1 VAAGAEVEAAEAVG
15 DDAGEQYVDRG
26 DAMKLK
32 IPKVLTC
39 ALLTFSLFYLGAAPL
54 RGEQQEQ
61 GTATIQQKSFA
72 TPQSAVD
79 ALISAA
85 GSYDVPTLLAI
96 LGPDGEDLV
105 SSADPVRDK
114 NAASTFAAKAKEK
127 NAVTVNKKDR
137 NRAIV
142 SVGKDDWPLPIPLVK
157 KEGKWYFDSK
167 AGHDEVLRRRI
178 GANELDAIQVCR
190 GYVEAQH
197 AYAAQAHD
205 DINQYAQKIISS
217 PGKQDGL
224 YWKNDD
230 GSSGGPI
237 GEAVARAIQEGYT
250 SKGPYHGYYF
260 KILKGQGPEAP
271 LGQLDYVIQGVMIG
285 GFALVATPAEYRVTG
300 VQTFIVN
307 QNGTVYQKDL
317 GPNSLQIAKQM
328 ELYNPDKSWRPT
340 NDHWPDSSAAG
351 TQVAETTR

>member
-1 VAAGAEVEAAEAVG
+1 MT
-15 DDAGEQYVDRG
+15 RG
-26 DAMKLK
+26 RSTVFIY
-32 IPKVLTC
+32 IPVLI
-39 ALLTFSLFYLGAAPL
+39 SLFCVAAPL
-54 RGEQQEQ
+54 SAGQQEQ
-61 GTATIQQKSFA
+61 SAAATQQESFA
-72 TPQSAVD
+72 TPQAAVD
-79 ALISAA
+79 ALIQAA
-85 GSYDVPTLLAI
+85 EAYDVPTLLTI
-96 LGPDGEDLV
+96 LGPDGKDLV
-105 SSADPVRDK
+105 TSADPVRDK
-114 NAASTFAAKAKEK
+114 TAAAAFAAKAKEK
-127 NAVTVNKKDR
+127 SVVTVDKKSH
-137 NRAIV
+137 AKATLA
-142 SVGKDDWPLPIPLVK
+142 VGSDNWPLPIPLVK
-157 KEGKWYFDSK
+157 KNGVWYFDSK

-205 DINQYAQKIISS
+205 GINQYAQKIIST

-224 YWKNDD
+224 YWRNEDN
-230 GSSGGPI
+230 SSGGPI

-260 KILKGQGPEAP
+260 KILKGQGPAAP

-300 VQTFIVN
+300 VQTFMVN
-307 QNGTVYQKDL
+307 QDGTVYQKNL

-340 NDHWPDSSAAG
+340 DDQWPDSATG
-351 TQVAETTR
+351 TQVAESK